1 MFKTWV
7 PLPDPRACSVGKQ
20 SKNTIEDS
28 LKKIIKVWNHCFS

>member
-7 PLPDPRACSVGKQ
+7 PFPDVGRYSVGKQ
-20 SKNTIEDS
+20 SKNTIGDS